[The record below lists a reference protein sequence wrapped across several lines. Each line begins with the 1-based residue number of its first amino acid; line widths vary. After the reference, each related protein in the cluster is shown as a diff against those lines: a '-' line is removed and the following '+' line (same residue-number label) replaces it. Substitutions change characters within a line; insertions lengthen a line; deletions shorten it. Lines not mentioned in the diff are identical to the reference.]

1 MRRDVQAI
9 ALVLINLSFP
19 AYTRDKTTSIMK
31 QLCSTLSFPAY
42 ARDEVD
48 GDVEREDEAY
58 LLFPAYARDE
68 TNSQLPATEVAGLWA
83 TYIGFPQ
90 FA

>member
-1 MRRDVQAI
+1 MKRFV
-9 ALVLINLSFP
+9 VLRAQFFQDFHFPHTSEIKRASGSSFV
-19 AYTRDKTTSIMK
+19 DF
-31 QLCSTLSFPAY
+31 SFPAY

-68 TNSQLPATEVAGLWA
+68 T
-83 TYIGFPQ
+83 
-90 FA
+90 